1 MAGRCWDFG
10 AEQTWVVPGH
20 APSLRIARGNRGVAG
35 AMAALGLW
43 ALAAVS
49 AGANRGAVGRAAP
62 GSGTRGGVWV
72 AKLGFEH
79 VHGLQEGGALAGG
92 EAVEDPGQRGRGA
105 GQALLR
111 YGPPGV
117 ADGDDGAA
125 PVGLVRVPVDQARPV
140 EVGEDAAYRRQRQAE
155 RGGQC
160 ADRER
165 VAAQVL
171 QGGDVARPEGRGDA

>member
-10 AEQTWVVPGH
+10 AEQTWVGPGH
-20 APSLRIARGNRGVAG
+20 APSLRIARGNRGFAG

-105 GQALLR
+105 VQPLLDD
-111 YGPPGV
+111 GPPGV

-125 PVGLVRVPVDQARPV
+125 PVGRVGVPADQARPV
-140 EVGEDAAYRRQRQAE
+140 EGGEDAAYGRQGQAG
-155 RGGQC
+155 RGGEG
-160 ADRER
+160 ADPER
-165 VAAQVL
+165 AA
-171 QGGDVARPEGRGDA
+171 PP